1 MLAESRAVARNGG
14 CHYTGVM
21 KDALARDTVTFQ
33 ELLSY
38 SKEELGRWRLWFTEH
53 PEALDVKIEIAQAPD
68 IRTLL
73 GHIVLVELRY
83 AEWLLG
89 DAISPVESI
98 ATQSADSLFAAAD
111 AAQAKWQRLIDMSSD
126 EPWDEVMAFPAPM
139 ERLRA
144 SRRKC
149 FVHAFLHSVRHW
161 AQLATA
167 LRAAGY
173 KQDWQHD
180 FVFTAAME

>member
-1 MLAESRAVARNGG
+1 M
-14 CHYTGVM
+14 
-21 KDALARDTVTFQ
+21 VTFQ

-38 SKEELGRWRLWFTEH
+38 SREELDRWRSWFNQH
-53 PEALDVKIEIAQAPD
+53 PEALNVKIEVAQATD
-68 IRTLL
+68 VRTLL
-73 GHIVLVELRY
+73 LHIILVELRY

-98 ATQSADSLFAAAD
+98 AAESTDTLFAAAD
-111 AAQAKWQRLIDMSSD
+111 AAQAKWQRLIDASAD
-126 EPWDEVMAFPAPM
+126 EPWDEMMTFPAPM

-149 FVHAFLHSVRHW
+149 FVHAFVHSVRHW

-167 LRAAGY
+167 LRTAGY

-180 FVFTAAME
+180 FVFGTAMA

>member
-1 MLAESRAVARNGG
+1 
-14 CHYTGVM
+14 M
-21 KDALARDTVTFQ
+21 KHALARDTVNFQ

-38 SKEELGRWRLWFTEH
+38 SRGELGRWREWFRQH

-73 GHIVLVELRY
+73 LHIILVELRY

-89 DAISPVESI
+89 DAITPIEGI
-98 ATQSADSLFAAAD
+98 ATQSGESLFDAAD
-111 AAQAKWQRLIDMSSD
+111 AAHAKWQRLIDMSGD
-126 EPWDEVMAFPAPM
+126 EPWDEMMAFPPPM

-149 FVHAFLHSVRHW
+149 FVHTFVHSVRHW

-180 FVFTAAME
+180 FVFSAAME

>member
-1 MLAESRAVARNGG
+1 
-14 CHYTGVM
+14 M
-21 KDALARDTVTFQ
+21 KNALARDMVTFQ

-38 SKEELGRWRLWFTEH
+38 SREELGRWRDWFNQH
-53 PEALDVKIEIAQAPD
+53 PEALDVKIEVAQATD
-68 IRTLL
+68 IRMLL
-73 GHIVLVELRY
+73 LHIILVEMRY
-83 AEWLLG
+83 AEWLMG

-98 ATQSADSLFAAAD
+98 ATQSTDSLFAAAD
-111 AAQAKWQRLIDMSSD
+111 AAQAKWQRLIDTSSD
-126 EPWDEVMAFPAPM
+126 EPWDEMMAFPAPM

-149 FVHAFLHSVRHW
+149 FVHAFVHGVRHW

-180 FVFTAAME
+180 FVFSTAMG